1 MMSGRIVMSRGF
13 TTAGARTR
21 TMAELRVRRAHPD
34 DAEAIAHN
42 IAEVAPE
49 GFLGAE
55 PPVDVHARAERQRE
69 LIATG
74 AAWVLEDG
82 DAVVGHLDLHT
93 RVTGVLSVGMA
104 ILPGARGRGGGRAL
118 LQAAIEHADRTG
130 AHKLDLEVWLDNAR
144 AIAFY
149 AAAGFE
155 IEGLRRDHY
164 LRRDGRLR
172 SSLIMARRV

>member
-1 MMSGRIVMSRGF
+1 M
-13 TTAGARTR
+13 
-21 TMAELRVRRAHPD
+21 RVRPAQLD
-34 DAEAIAHN
+34 DAEAIARN

-55 PPVDVHARAERQRE
+55 APVDVRARAERERE
-69 LIATG
+69 VIATG
-74 AAWVLEDG
+74 ASWVLEDG

-93 RVTGVLSVGMA
+93 RVTGVLSVGMS
-104 ILPGARGRGGGRAL
+104 ILPAARGRGGGRAL
-118 LQAAIEHADRTG
+118 LQVAIEYAERTG

-149 AAAGFE
+149 AASGFE
-155 IEGLRRDHY
+155 VEGLRRDHY

-172 SSLIMARRV
+172 SSLIMARRLQALDH

>member
-1 MMSGRIVMSRGF
+1 
-13 TTAGARTR
+13 
-21 TMAELRVRRAHPD
+21 MAELRVRRARPD
-34 DAEAIAHN
+34 DAEAIARN

-55 PPVDVHARAERQRE
+55 PPVDVPTRTERQRE
-69 LIATG
+69 VIETG

-82 DAVVGHLDLHT
+82 DHVVGHLDLHT
-93 RVTGVLSVGMA
+93 RVSGVLSVGMA
-104 ILPGARGRGGGRAL
+104 LVPAARGRGGGRAL
-118 LQAAIEHADRTG
+118 LQAAIDHAERTG

-149 AAAGFE
+149 AASGFE
-155 IEGLRRDHY
+155 VEGLRRDHY

-172 SSLIMARRV
+172 SSLIMARRLQALDH